1 MPQSDAQTSAV
12 AVRDLRRVLRVVLPH
27 LGTDPALPLLGDVEV
42 TFAEHALTLAAT
54 DRFTLAA
61 ARAELVESAPAIQ
74 WANTVPGAHL
84 SALARMLPR
93 TKAGGDMHVA
103 ITATDDHLVIKVPDP
118 NLSALGDDPQ
128 WTIPAANRGFVQW
141 RTLVD
146 KALSSDRVSAPMGVC
161 LNPAMLTR

>member
-1 MPQSDAQTSAV
+1 MPQSDAQTSAIT
-12 AVRDLRRVLRVVLPH
+12 VRDLRRVLRVVLPH
-27 LGTDPALPLLGDVEV
+27 LSTDPTLPLLGDVEV

-84 SALARMLPR
+84 TALARMLPR
-93 TKAGGDMHVA
+93 TKAGAAIHVA

-118 NLSALGDDPQ
+118 HLSALGGEPQ
-128 WTIPAANRGFVQW
+128 WTIPVANRGFVQW
-141 RTLVD
+141 RSLWTRPWPPTE
-146 KALSSDRVSAPMGVC
+146 SPRPWGSASTPRC
-161 LNPAMLTR
+161 